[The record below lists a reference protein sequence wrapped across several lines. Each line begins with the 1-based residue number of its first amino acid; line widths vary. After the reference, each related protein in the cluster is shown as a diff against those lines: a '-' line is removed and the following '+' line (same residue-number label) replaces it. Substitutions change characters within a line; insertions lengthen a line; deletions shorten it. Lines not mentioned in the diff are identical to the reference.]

1 MTHNS
6 TTPLIAGTE
15 ALPYIEMTEDEF
27 LARFHPM
34 PNHLSDTAGFDFGEG
49 GCLFEASGPELAF
62 VRAQPPAKVWTVIEG
77 DDGLEITDGMHVVN
91 RLGYLVT
98 VRCCP
103 PNVAVSVP
111 LDG

>member
-1 MTHNS
+1 M
-6 TTPLIAGTE
+6 P
-15 ALPYIEMTEDEF
+15 PYIEITEDEF
-27 LARFHPM
+27 LARFHPV

-49 GCLFEASGPELAF
+49 GCLFEASGPNLSF
-62 VRAQPPAKVWTVIEG
+62 VRAQPPARIWTVIEG
-77 DDGLEITDGMHVVN
+77 DDGLEITDGMHDVN

-98 VRCCP
+98 ERCCP

>member
-1 MTHNS
+1 VRVQ
-6 TTPLIAGTE
+6 PL
-15 ALPYIEMTEDEF
+15 
-27 LARFHPM
+27 
-34 PNHLSDTAGFDFGEG
+34 
-49 GCLFEASGPELAF
+49 
-62 VRAQPPAKVWTVIEG
+62 AKVWTVIEG
-77 DDGLEITDGMHVVN
+77 DGGLEITDGMHVVN

>member
-6 TTPLIAGTE
+6 TTASTAGTE
-15 ALPYIEMTEDEF
+15 TPPYIEMTEDEF
-27 LARFHPM
+27 LVRFHPV

-62 VRAQPPAKVWTVIEG
+62 VRVQPPARVWTVIEG

-103 PNVAVSVP
+103 PHIAVSVP